1 MPIVTANGVRL
12 FYEEA
17 GAPDAPPL
25 VLIMGWGGDHTAWA
39 LQMPALGADHRVIA
53 LDNRGAGQSEVP
65 EGPYTIPGMAADVVG
80 LMDALGVARAHIC
93 GASMGGMIAQELA
106 LRHPERV
113 RTLQL
118 HCTAPIID
126 GYGRFLID
134 TLLAVKA
141 RGDREEN
148 VRAIMPWILC
158 RKTMVERPEFI
169 RFWIER
175 GLTYP
180 YPITFEGLSR
190 QADAIKVHDTLAR
203 LGEIRMPTLLTTGT
217 EDILVPPCPPAS
229 CTRASRGRSWSRS
242 ATRDTCTSSSRR
254 RSSTRSAWSS
264 CESTAGP
271 DGPRPVGQRRAVD
284 LATAGPG
291 SSQM

>member
-1 MPIVTANGVRL
+1 
-12 FYEEA
+12 
-17 GAPDAPPL
+17 
-25 VLIMGWGGDHTAWA
+25 
-39 LQMPALGADHRVIA
+39 
-53 LDNRGAGQSEVP
+53 
-65 EGPYTIPGMAADVVG
+65 
-80 LMDALGVARAHIC
+80 
-93 GASMGGMIAQELA
+93 MGGMIAQELA

-126 GYGRFLID
+126 GYGHFVID

-158 RKTMVERPEFI
+158 RKTMVDRPEFI

-190 QADAIKVHDTLAR
+190 QADAIKGHDTLAR

-217 EDILVPPCPPAS
+217 EDILVPPV
-229 CTRASRGRSWSRS
+229 
-242 ATRDTCTSSSRR
+242 SSRELHAR
-254 RSSTRSAWSS
+254 IPGA
-264 CESTAGP
+264 ELVEIGDAGHLHFIE
-271 DGPRPVGQRRAVD
+271 QAEKFNAVC
-284 LATAGPG
+284 LEFLRKHRGA
-291 SSQM
+291 